1 MPYETLEAKLRT
13 IPEDY
18 FAEVAQFLDFI
29 AYKAQHQCN
38 RETADAFEEIQQLK
52 NNPNKRESN
61 NFAELLEEVKSDV

>member
-38 RETADAFEEIQQLK
+38 RETAEAFEEIQQLK
-52 NNPNKRESN
+52 NNPTNEYTTISPNCWRK
-61 NFAELLEEVKSDV
+61 